1 MFRKETID
9 LSLSHCVTFPS
20 FLLSPEWFYW
30 ISFYNTSF
38 SCIYCLY
45 QMFHE
50 GYETSSNMKK
60 IHQLYFPSIKVSQ
73 TRSEVE
79 LWQLIDL
86 HNRGTDFQ
94 AANWSLWPPSVVTVC
109 SRERERESWMRM
121 MRRLFALIDWRSCRK
136 GELVRLD
143 EIERVYKKRR
153 HDKNTRLATVLVSKG
168 PCLDFFFYW
177 KTNIG

>member
-1 MFRKETID
+1 MFLSNLFVFNEEACPAFPNADIPRMFRKETID

-30 ISFYNTSF
+30 ISFYNTYSSF

-45 QMFHE
+45 QMFRE
-50 GYETSSNMKK
+50 GFETSSNMKK

-79 LWQLIDL
+79 LWQLIDSY
-86 HNRGTDFQ
+86 NRGTDFQ

-109 SRERERESWMRM
+109 SRERERE
-121 MRRLFALIDWRSCRK
+121 
-136 GELVRLD
+136 
-143 EIERVYKKRR
+143 RVE
-153 HDKNTRLATVLVSKG
+153 
-168 PCLDFFFYW
+168 CE
-177 KTNIG
+177 